1 MWNFAS
7 LTGSI
12 SVEIVYATISNAGT
26 DEKSAGLKVWW
37 SQYDVSM
44 ATQFHNRVVQNYWQ
58 LPLKRK
64 KGSLWASILC

>member
-1 MWNFAS
+1 M
-7 LTGSI
+7 
-12 SVEIVYATISNAGT
+12 EIVYATISNAGT

-64 KGSLWASILC
+64 KR